1 MDDDL
6 IFEYEEDT
14 SVYGGCGTTLM
25 GEMWYFGGF
34 PESMTGQPNQ
44 KRQVGI
50 IIQYNYKQV
59 WSIPYGII

>member
-44 KRQVGI
+44 KRQV
-50 IIQYNYKQV
+50 
-59 WSIPYGII
+59 